1 MNNPTD
7 PDSSVDPAA
16 SAETTSAETTND
28 EIIRPVGYQ
37 PQQRTKQKRFDLTR
51 WQIVAI
57 CIAIPTLIVVW
68 FLFTAKSVRLEFS
81 PVVDSVT
88 ISGGMS
94 FELGGIHL
102 LREGE
107 YRVAAS
113 AVGYHPLL
121 ETLEVTGE
129 RSQTHDFDLLK
140 LPGQVTFESIPAEA
154 QIVVDNATV
163 GLTPSPAIAIDAG
176 IRKVIYTAQRY
187 QPLEFDVDII
197 GMNEAQT
204 VTGTLLPDWADVTI
218 TTIPEGAEVF
228 VDDETSGQLTPAIVE
243 IGSGEREIMLRIS
256 GHKNHRQRILLAAQE
271 KITLPT
277 ITLQQADG
285 VLNVV
290 TRPRGAGVT
299 LNGQFQGESPI
310 ELAVKSS
317 ERYRVQVFKA
327 GYAPLERSVSLV
339 SGEDRTLSLSLE
351 RLMGEIVVQAQP
363 DDASLYVDGKLRGK
377 ANQTIL
383 LPTVAHKI
391 EIKLDGYAG
400 YSATITPRNG
410 LVQEVKV
417 KLLTVAEA
425 RLASLRPR
433 IKTHLGQE
441 LILLKPEAFTMGAS
455 RRQPGRRANETLH
468 DVNMQRLFY
477 LGTKEVTNAEFKVFA
492 TGHDSGEFQDNP
504 LNKDDQPAVSV
515 SWEEAALYCNW
526 LSSRDN
532 LPLFYLT
539 EFGKVLGIN
548 PQATGYRLPTEAEW
562 SWAAHQ
568 VAAAGEQRFPWGNN
582 LPPPDRDGNY
592 ADRSAAHLVGRI
604 VFGYNDNYI
613 VSAPVG
619 TFRPDQKGIYD
630 MAGNVAEWIN
640 NYYDISNTD
649 ETLDPLGPDSG
660 EYRVIRG
667 SSWMHGTITDLRISF
682 RDYGLEGRQ
691 DLGFRIAR
699 FAEAI

>member
-1 MNNPTD
+1 MND
-7 PDSSVDPAA
+7 PRDSAPSADSAA
-16 SAETTSAETTND
+16 SAETD

-37 PQQRTKQKRFDLTR
+37 PQRRTAQKRFDLTR
-51 WQIVAI
+51 WQIIAI
-57 CIAIPTLIVVW
+57 CIAIPALFIIW

-81 PVVDSVT
+81 PAVDAVT

-113 AVGYHPLL
+113 ATGYRPLL
-121 ETLEVTGE
+121 ETIEVTSE
-129 RSQTHDFDLLK
+129 RNQTHTFDLLK
-140 LPGQVTFESIPAEA
+140 LPGQVTFESVPIDA

-163 GLTPSPAIAIDAG
+163 GLTPSSAIAIDAG
-176 IRKVIYTAQRY
+176 LRTVIYTAPRY

-218 TTIPEGAEVF
+218 TTIPEGAEIF
-228 VDDETSGQLTPAIVE
+228 IDDESSGQWTPAIVE
-243 IGSGEREIMLRIS
+243 IRSGEREIKLHIA

-271 KITLPT
+271 QITLPT
-277 ITLQQADG
+277 VTLQQADS
-285 VLNVV
+285 VLNIV
-290 TRPRGAGVT
+290 TRPRGAGVI
-299 LNGQFQGESPI
+299 LNGQFQGESPL

-317 ERYRVQVFKA
+317 ERYRIQVFKA
-327 GYAPLERSVSLV
+327 GYAPLERNVRV
-339 SGEDRTLSLSLE
+339 ASGEDRTLNLSLE
-351 RLMGEIVVQAQP
+351 RLMGEIVVIAQP
-363 DDASLYVDGKLRGK
+363 IEASLYVDGELRGK
-377 ANQTIL
+377 ADQTIV
-383 LPTVAHKI
+383 LPTIAHKI
-391 EIKLDGYAG
+391 EIRLDGYAG
-400 YSATITPRNG
+400 YSANITPRNG

-417 KLLTVAEA
+417 KLLTIAEA
-425 RLASLRPR
+425 RLASLKPR
-433 IKTHLGQE
+433 IKTRLGQE
-441 LILLKPEAFTMGAS
+441 LVLLKPDAFTMGAS
-455 RRQPGRRANETLH
+455 RRQPGRRANETLR
-468 DVNMQRLFY
+468 DVKMQRLFY

-492 TGHDSGEFQDNP
+492 SGHDSGEFQDNP
-504 LNKDDQPAVSV
+504 LDKDDQPAVNI

-539 EFGKVLGIN
+539 EFGKVVGIN

-562 SWAAHQ
+562 AWAAHQ
-568 VAAAGEQRFPWGNN
+568 VATEAPLRFPWGSN
-582 LPPPDRDGNY
+582 LPPPDRYGNY

-604 VFGYNDNYI
+604 IFGYNDNYI

-619 TFRPDQKGIYD
+619 TFRPDVKGIYD
-630 MAGNVAEWIN
+630 LAGNVAEWIN
-640 NYYDISNTD
+640 NYYDIATG
-649 ETLDPLGPDSG
+649 EEIQDPLGPDSG

-667 SSWMHGTITDLRISF
+667 SSWMHGTITDLRVSF

-699 FAEAI
+699 FAEAT

>member
-1 MNNPTD
+1 MNDPTE
-7 PDSSVDPAA
+7 PAG
-16 SAETTSAETTND
+16 SAETTAD

-37 PQQRTKQKRFDLTR
+37 PQQRTKEKRFDLTR
-51 WQIVAI
+51 WQIIAI
-57 CIAIPTLIVVW
+57 CIAVPTLIIIW

-81 PVVDSVT
+81 PPVDSAT
-88 ISGGMS
+88 ISGGLS

-113 AVGYHPLL
+113 ATGYHELL
-121 ETLEVTGE
+121 ETFEVTPQ
-129 RSQTHDFDLLK
+129 RNQTHNFELLK

-176 IRKVIYTAQRY
+176 LRNVIYTAARY

-197 GMNEAQT
+197 GMDEAQT

-228 VDDETSGQLTPAIVE
+228 IDDETSGQFTPAIVQ
-243 IGSGEREIMLRIS
+243 IRSGEREIRLRIS
-256 GHKNHRQRILLAAQE
+256 GHKNYRQRILLAAQE

-317 ERYRVQVFKA
+317 ERYRIQVFKA
-327 GYAPLERSVSLV
+327 GYASLERSVSLA
-339 SGEDRTLSLSLE
+339 SGEDRTLNLSLE
-351 RLMGEIVVQAQP
+351 RLMGEIVIHAQP
-363 DDASLYVDGKLRGK
+363 DDASLYIDGKLRGK
-377 ANQTIL
+377 ADQTIL
-383 LPTVAHKI
+383 LPTIAHKI

-400 YSATITPRNG
+400 YSANITPRNG

-417 KLLTVAEA
+417 KLLTIAEA
-425 RLASLRPR
+425 RLASLKPR

-441 LILLKPEAFTMGAS
+441 LVLLKPEAFTMGAS

-468 DVNMQRLFY
+468 DVEMQRLFY

-492 TGHDSGEFQDNP
+492 SGHDSGEFQDNP
-504 LNKDDQPAVSV
+504 LDKDDQPAVSV

-532 LPLFYLT
+532 LPPFYLT

-548 PQATGYRLPTEAEW
+548 PRATGYRLPTEAEW
-562 SWAAHQ
+562 AWAARQ
-568 VAAAGEQRFPWGNN
+568 VAAEAPLRFPWGSN
-582 LPPPDRDGNY
+582 LPPPDRYGNY

-619 TFRPDQKGIYD
+619 TFRPDPKGIYD

-640 NYYDISNTD
+640 NYYDISGVD

-699 FAEAI
+699 FAEAT